1 VNAAVTDEATRTAR
15 AAAQWLATPRRT
27 ARPLDV
33 VRHVIAVQAQLPS
46 AAALAVRARSGGV
59 SAVDVA
65 TAHGA
70 GDLVRT
76 WLFRGTL
83 HVVAAADVD
92 WLLGLVRQTI
102 IARSARRRSE
112 LGLDDATVERSAV
125 VLTDVLADGQPHTR
139 SELFDTLMS
148 AGIDPS
154 GQRGIHLIRNT
165 ALAGTLC
172 FGPDRGHE
180 PTWVAREP
188 KRDRR
193 LTRPKALA
201 ELARRYRSA
210 YGPTDARD
218 LAAWAGLAA
227 VDARQ
232 AWSGMGPVDDYRD
245 ADGFAVRLLPHFD
258 PYLLGYRSREL
269 IVPSAHAHAVW
280 TGGGYVMPTVVAAG
294 RGVATWEA
302 VRRTGSMAVTVRPF
316 GAMTDDV
323 RAGID
328 DEVADIG
335 RFLGVQASWSL
346 SATAVRA

>member
-1 VNAAVTDEATRTAR
+1 MNAAATDEATRTSR
-15 AAAQWLATPRRT
+15 AAAQWLAAPRGT

-33 VRHVIAVQAQLPS
+33 VQHVIAVQAQLPS
-46 AAALAVRARSGGV
+46 AAALAMRARAGGV

-65 TAHGA
+65 TAHGV

-83 HVVAAADVD
+83 HVVAAEDVD

-112 LGLDDATVERSAV
+112 LGLDDAALERSAV
-125 VLTDVLADGQPHTR
+125 VLNDVLSDGQAHTR
-139 SELFDTLMS
+139 SELFESLAA

-154 GQRGIHLIRNT
+154 GQRGIHLIRNA
-165 ALAGTLC
+165 ALTGALC

-180 PTWVAREP
+180 PTWAVREP
-188 KRDRR
+188 KPDRR
-193 LTRPKALA
+193 ITRPKALA
-201 ELARRYRSA
+201 ELARRYRAA

-227 VDARQ
+227 VDARL
-232 AWSGMGPVDDYRD
+232 AWSGLGATDDRQIT
-245 ADGFAVRLLPHFD
+245 DGHAVRLLPHFD
-258 PYLLGYRSREL
+258 PYLLGYRSRDL
-269 IVPSAHAHAVW
+269 IVPATHAHTVW
-280 TGGGYVMPTVVAAG
+280 TGGGYVMPTVVAGG

-302 VRRTGSMAVTVRPF
+302 VRRPGSMAVTVRPF
-316 GAMTDDV
+316 GALTDDV

-335 RFLGVQASWSL
+335 RFLGVQAGWSL
-346 SATAVRA
+346 GATAVRA